1 MRSCSGSHGNRSS
14 RSGVAADSHARVC
27 TYPLELHLARDEE
40 RPEHGQVSHSQRRQR
55 LLPTHHKKPSQQLP
69 LPIQTPP
76 RRPGSIYRLDQVRMD
91 ALYTRSRST
100 YRTARF
106 PLVVSLVVEC
116 ALSVVENSLRL
127 SRDAL
132 EGSREPTLK
141 VWTAPLSEVRRRSL
155 RKAGSLM
162 DVVRVITNRAIR
174 YGAGAA
180 GAVQH
185 PIVGSVRLEVEVWA
199 EVAGKGFLKIEL
211 IAEDNETVGRSVR
224 CVCIGGEKRR
234 KQRGGH
240 DSREDVGIG

>member
-1 MRSCSGSHGNRSS
+1 M
-14 RSGVAADSHARVC
+14 
-27 TYPLELHLARDEE
+27 
-40 RPEHGQVSHSQRRQR
+40 
-55 LLPTHHKKPSQQLP
+55 LLDPS
-69 LPIQTPP
+69 
-76 RRPGSIYRLDQVRMD
+76 
-91 ALYTRSRST
+91 AT

-106 PLVVSLVVEC
+106 PLVVSLFVEC

-132 EGSREPTLK
+132 EGSWEPTLK

-240 DSREDVGIG
+240 DSREDVAMSFFMPLLLTVVFIPRFGGLNRVEEGAMGGAAAKVG